1 MKAFNHVNAK
11 SVAEVQTALADGKTN
26 LIAGGTDLLGTL
38 KDNIL
43 RTYPETVINI
53 KTVEPGLDY
62 IKEEGGILKIGAAT
76 RLADIAADST
86 VQRKYTALS
95 QAASRV
101 ATPHVRD
108 MATLG
113 GNIAQLHRCWY
124 FRKPEN
130 RFDCIRKGGGTCF
143 AMTGDNRYHS
153 IFGAENGCIAVHPS
167 DTASALIALNAKVV
181 TNKRTVEA
189 ENFFE
194 VNKPKSTVLAQDEFI
209 REIQIPAPPAGAK
222 SAFIKFAFRKSIDFP
237 IVNCA
242 VMVGG
247 GSPRICLNAVA
258 PKPYRAVKAE
268 AAIAGKPINEANAE
282 AAGEAAV
289 ADASSFPEAAQFKKQ
304 IAKVMVK
311 RALLATV

>member
-53 KTVEPGLDY
+53 KTVEPSLDY
-62 IKEEGGILKIGAAT
+62 IKEEGGMLKIGAAT

-167 DTASALIALNAKVV
+167 DTAPALIALNAKVV

-194 VNKPKSTVLAQDEFI
+194 VNKPKSTVLAPDEFI

-311 RALLATV
+311 RALLAAV